1 MDRGAMTMTR
11 ILGTIA
17 LSVSF
22 ALNAWAAVPS
32 AEVQIAGAVMA
43 APAELRDGAAVLGYS
58 PAGER
63 VMLRKGSNEMFC
75 LASDP
80 ARENFNVACYHKD
93 LDPFMARGRELTAQK
108 ITGEKRNEIR
118 FQEIKAGKLK
128 MPSGMR
134 MLYVLTGSRF
144 DPASGKV
151 ENAYLRWVIYV
162 PNATA
167 ASTGFSTKPAEGAPW
182 LMLEGTPG
190 AHIMISPPRK

>member
-1 MDRGAMTMTR
+1 
-11 ILGTIA
+11 
-17 LSVSF
+17 
-22 ALNAWAAVPS
+22 
-32 AEVQIAGAVMA
+32 
-43 APAELRDGAAVLGYS
+43 
-58 PAGER
+58 
-63 VMLRKGSNEMFC
+63 MLRKGSNEMFC

-80 ARENFNVACYHKD
+80 ARESFNVACYHKD

-118 FQEIKAGKLK
+118 YQEIKAGKLK

-144 DPASGKV
+144 DAASGKV
-151 ENAYLRWVIYV
+151 ENAYLRWVIYA
-162 PNATA
+162 PNATS